1 MSLYYTFFCSVS
13 SLIDCNNNKIVC
25 VFFSVD
31 CRVSSINSLK
41 NVLKL
46 FLSIFSVGMG
56 AILDESHP
64 YYINEYHHGIPHFC

>member
-1 MSLYYTFFCSVS
+1 MCIKNYILPFDIFCSVS

-46 FLSIFSVGMG
+46 FLSILSVFF
-56 AILDESHP
+56 LFHFP
-64 YYINEYHHGIPHFC
+64 YSIIFKIY

>member
-1 MSLYYTFFCSVS
+1 MCIKNYILPFDIFCSVS

-46 FLSIFSVGMG
+46 FLPLFYVHATYFETI
-56 AILDESHP
+56 
-64 YYINEYHHGIPHFC
+64 

>member
-1 MSLYYTFFCSVS
+1 MCIKNYILPFDIFCYVS

-41 NVLKL
+41 KPAPLPPIMPSKNKL
-46 FLSIFSVGMG
+46 RRLLFSEKM
-56 AILDESHP
+56 
-64 YYINEYHHGIPHFC
+64 